1 MRNVVI
7 RMEDAVLPQLR
18 LSYGRGDGMKFII
31 KGLLQ
36 TLWVVVFFVAAL
48 VTKSTLSIVGLGILG
63 LLYSFGFGIARQLID
78 EVTNEED

>member
-1 MRNVVI
+1 
-7 RMEDAVLPQLR
+7 
-18 LSYGRGDGMKFII
+18 MKFII

-36 TLWVVVFFVAAL
+36 TLWVAVFFVAAL
-48 VTKSTLSIVGLGILG
+48 VTSSTLSIVGLGILG